1 MINSNDLILGVSD
14 SHDSGI
20 CVFKDNKI
28 IYAINEERISRIKNQ
43 SGFPDLSIINFLDKF
58 NINPEQIKYIAV
70 AGLARISKNI
80 PTNNNL
86 SLNNGKYLLSIKFI
100 SFLSKFKF
108 TRIFIKNDIFI
119 FLHRLIF
126 KFILKSQRKK
136 KLLQKLKKH
145 KIFPEYLDIFDHHD
159 CHLVSAYISSP
170 FNESLVF
177 SNDGMGDGI
186 SSKVAIISNDRITH
200 LVQNSFY
207 NSLGMIY
214 GYASDLCNY
223 KKNHHNGKTTG
234 LSAHG
239 NFKETEKI
247 FEKVITWD
255 VKKTKYINRVG
266 VFLETIKYL
275 KKNLYN
281 FSKEDIAAGVQK
293 ITDKIITKQVSYFYN
308 KFKISN
314 ICLVG
319 GLHANVLSN
328 SKILNINRNL
338 KVFVFPNMSDGGL
351 AFGAAGLIHKKYN
364 KFFKKMKINNF
375 YFGDFFSDEEIEKF
389 LQENK
394 IKYRK
399 IENIE
404 KKLAELLSQG
414 NVIAR
419 FSGNMEYG
427 PRALGNRSIL
437 YNAKDKSVNLWL
449 NKKLK
454 RTETMPF
461 APIIQYEFAHKYIEN
476 LKEEDIISLENMTI
490 TMKASD
496 LCHADSAA
504 AVHIDST
511 LRPQIIKKEYNIKL
525 HKLLQYYYIITGI
538 PLLINTS
545 FNLHEEPIVRTPE
558 EACKAFFQS
567 ELDNLAL
574 ENFLITK
581 EDNKL

>member
-1 MINSNDLILGVSD
+1 MISPNDFILGISD

-20 CVFKDNKI
+20 CVFQDNKV

-43 SGFPDLSIINFLDKF
+43 SGFPDLSITNFLDKF
-58 NINPEQIKYIAV
+58 NINPEEINYIAI

-86 SLNNGKYLLSIKFI
+86 SLNNGKYLFSIKLI
-100 SFLSKFKF
+100 SFISKFKF
-108 TRIFIKNDIFI
+108 LRFFIRSNIFIY
-119 FLHRLIF
+119 LHRIIF
-126 KFILKSQRKK
+126 NFFLKSQRKK
-136 KLLQKLKKH
+136 ELLIKLKKH
-145 KIFPEYLDIFDHHD
+145 NIFPKYLDIYDHHD
-159 CHLVSAYISSP
+159 CHLVSAFISSP
-170 FNESLVF
+170 FNKSLVF

-186 SSKVAIISNDRITH
+186 CSKVAIISNNKITP
-200 LVQNSFY
+200 LTQNSFY

-239 NFKETEKI
+239 NFNKTEKI
-247 FEKVITWD
+247 FEKVIIWD
-255 VKKTKYINRVG
+255 QKKAKYINTVG

-275 KKNLYN
+275 KNNLYN
-281 FSKEDIAAGVQK
+281 FSKEDIAAGIQK
-293 ITDKIITKQVSYFYN
+293 ITDKLITKQVSYFYN
-308 KFKISN
+308 KYKIPN

-328 SKILNINRNL
+328 SKILHINNNL
-338 KVFVFPNMSDGGL
+338 KLFVFPNMSDGGL

-364 KFFKKMKINNF
+364 NFFKKMKINNF
-375 YFGDFFSDEEIEKF
+375 YFGDSFHNEEIEKF
-389 LQENK
+389 LQKSN
-394 IKYRK
+394 IKYKK

-419 FSGNMEYG
+419 FSGKMEYG

-449 NKKLK
+449 NKKLQ

-461 APIIQYEFAHKYIEN
+461 APIIQYECANDYIDG
-476 LKEEDIISLENMTI
+476 LKDKDIISAENMTI

-496 LCHADSAA
+496 LCRENSAA
-504 AVHIDST
+504 AVHVDLT
-511 LRPQIIKKEYNIKL
+511 LRPQIIKKEYNLQL
-525 HKLLQYYYIITGI
+525 HKLLEYYYTITGI

-558 EACKAFFQS
+558 EACKSFFQS

-574 ENFLITK
+574 ENFLISK
-581 EDNKL
+581 KDNN